1 MLMRLLGAYC
11 PKTVAGTIVGNP
23 TAAMAPI
30 PVFKNL
36 RRETPFVWI
45 LPISDLPGE
54 FYALK
59 TLIPILFV
67 LPLFVI
73 VTDIWF
79 NNGQKERTSQLHFWL
94 YICGPNE
101 L

>member
-23 TAAMAPI
+23 KAAMAPI

-36 RRETPFVWI
+36 RRETPFVCI
-45 LPISDLPGE
+45 LPISLLPEE

-59 TLIPILFV
+59 ELFSH
-67 LPLFVI
+67 FVR
-73 VTDIWF
+73 VATFCDS
-79 NNGQKERTSQLHFWL
+79 GRYLV
-94 YICGPNE
+94 
-101 L
+101 